1 MTRIFSTVLLA
12 ASLGACKAEDPT
24 GTWTGTAQTSILG
37 ERTSYE
43 LDIDLQRDEGKN
55 LFGEGIL
62 LIGGKPT
69 DITVQGDQKRR
80 KIEFELLPVDVEGL
94 DTFLK
99 TEFIKGKMDGDSIDG
114 KLAIGVSLA
123 KVKGDMLLRRQ

>member
-1 MTRIFSTVLLA
+1 M
-12 ASLGACKAEDPT
+12 
-24 GTWTGTAQTSILG
+24 
-37 ERTSYE
+37 
-43 LDIDLQRDEGKN
+43 
-55 LFGEGIL
+55 
-62 LIGGKPT
+62 
-69 DITVQGDQKRR
+69 
-80 KIEFELLPVDVEGL
+80 EGL